1 MKLAVI
7 GAGNMG
13 GAIATA
19 VIQAELILPK
29 NLLLIEPDEKK
40 RENLGNQLSCAISNQ
55 FSDLSENFD

>member
-19 VIQAELILPK
+19 VIQAELVLPK

-40 RENLGNQLSCAISNQ
+40 RENLGNQLSCAYPIS
-55 FSDLSENFD
+55 LMIYLKTLI

>member
-19 VIQAELILPK
+19 VIQAELVLPK
-29 NLLLIEPDEKK
+29 NLLLIEPDEKSVK
-40 RENLGNQLSCAISNQ
+40 ILEINSPALYPIS
-55 FSDLSENFD
+55 LMIYLKTLI